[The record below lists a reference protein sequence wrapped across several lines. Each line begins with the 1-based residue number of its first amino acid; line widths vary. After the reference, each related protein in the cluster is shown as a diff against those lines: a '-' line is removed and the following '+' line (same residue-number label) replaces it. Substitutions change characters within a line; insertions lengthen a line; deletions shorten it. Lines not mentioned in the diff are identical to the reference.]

1 MKTNRRPKR
10 VKKTRRNRRSR
21 RIQRG
26 GGGNFGKLL
35 KARKEQYDDCKRTC
49 DRIVPD
55 PMKIYTKDKPTPN
68 GWYLYSGSVLDY
80 GGNGR
85 GVEMVISNTSN
96 TSNNTIEIGE
106 YSHREY
112 KHYLDIL
119 DELPDLTK
127 IYTTTINLVSKKKW
141 KLIYDTIDKVL
152 KWENQDDRKELVPF
166 DIDSPL
172 KIGDKMALSDQL
184 KQNSSPSTTTP
195 PNYDIKGVAKLV
207 ERTTAFNN
215 ARRAIESP
223 ELMSLRDLVKKLEAK
238 EVLLRTEIKDKDDQL
253 RAVRQANQDNP

>member
-1 MKTNRRPKR
+1 MKTNKR
-10 VKKTRRNRRSR
+10 SKRFKKTRRNRRSR

-26 GGGNFGKLL
+26 GEGNFGKRL
-35 KARKEQYDDCKRTC
+35 KAHKKTYDDCKRTC

-68 GWYLYSGSVLDY
+68 GWYLYSGSFPDY

-85 GVEMVISNTSN
+85 GVEMVISNT
-96 TSNNTIEIGE
+96 TNNTIEIGE

-127 IYTTTINLVSKKKW
+127 IYTTNLFSKKKW
-141 KLIYDTIDKVL
+141 KLIYDTRDKVL

-195 PNYDIKGVAKLV
+195 PNYDIKEVAKLV
-207 ERTTAFNN
+207 GRTTAFGN
-215 ARRAIESP
+215 ARRAVESP
-223 ELMSLRDLVKKLEAK
+223 ELMSLRDLVEKLEAN

-253 RAVRQANQDNP
+253 RAVRQANEAKP